1 MNVKEEF
8 IVGIDFGLRRIGL
21 AVCRKGVSFAL
32 PGDTMQSKK
41 TDLDTIKAIIDSYNE
56 KIDRFVLGLPV
67 YLDGNQ
73 SDMTV
78 RVEKF
83 GKVLE
88 EYSNKPVHYMDE
100 RLTSEHSDDLLK
112 EMGLNRKERIP
123 YKDSLAAQL
132 ILKDFLSM
140 HES

>member
-1 MNVKEEF
+1 MDVKEEF

-32 PGDTMQSKK
+32 PGDTVQSKK
-41 TDLDTIKAIIDSYNE
+41 TDLETITAIIDVYKD

-67 YLDGNQ
+67 YLDGNE

-78 RVEKF
+78 RVRKF

-88 EYSNKPVHYMDE
+88 ESSGKPVHYMDE
-100 RLTSEHSDDLLK
+100 RLTSEHSDEILK
-112 EMGLNRKERIP
+112 EMGFNRKERIP

-132 ILKDFLSM
+132 ILRDFLSI
-140 HES
+140 H